1 MQNLGKKP
9 PKNFILRR
17 WRYDYSMFIWAKM
30 ITLRIHY
37 MHKGFSSQLR
47 NTQGSLSVAAGMDKL
62 TQHPETVG
70 YRELQLHRATAATGW
85 GNYLAA
91 WEPQLQTRNY
101 WAA

>member
-1 MQNLGKKP
+1 
-9 PKNFILRR
+9 
-17 WRYDYSMFIWAKM
+17 
-30 ITLRIHY
+30 
-37 MHKGFSSQLR
+37 MHIFSKLCLDPQL
-47 NTQGSLSVAAGMDKL
+47 SLSVAAGSYKT
-62 TQHPETVG
+62 TQPSDTVG